1 MIEKSEFLITD
12 QRRISFIKGALIA
25 RRRQSEI
32 VKQNETQNLTW
43 DIIYKVAECH
53 FESRQISIAD
63 VYNSVLASKSSTI
76 KATDRLVRDGV
87 LVRSKDKSDKRRNNL
102 DLSKAFK
109 LKFLTYLDELIS
121 NIMVDQFVE
130 KVTISTIW
138 STQTVKNLL
147 SALQNAAIPIMIHA
161 DDGEILMISKEWERL
176 TGYAHRDIPT
186 IEKWTEKAYA
196 RNNTVSDCRKRIS
209 KLYRITEEQDDGTA
223 VIYTKSGKPRT
234 WKFRSA
240 PLGNLSNGRANIISV
255 ASDITSQMSNSAW
268 PSILP

>member
-1 MIEKSEFLITD
+1 MVEKSDFLITD
-12 QRRISFIKGALIA
+12 ERRLSFIKASLIA
-25 RRRQSEI
+25 RRRQSEL

-43 DIIYKVAECH
+43 DIIYQVAECH

-196 RNNTVSDCRKRIS
+196 RNNTVGETRKMIS
-209 KLYRITEEQDDGTA
+209 KLYRITEEHDDGIA
-223 VIYTKSGKPRT
+223 VVYTKSGEPRT

-240 PLGNLSNGRANIISV
+240 PLGKLSDGRANIISV
-255 ASDITSQMSNSAW
+255 ASDITSRMSDSA
-268 PSILP
+268 